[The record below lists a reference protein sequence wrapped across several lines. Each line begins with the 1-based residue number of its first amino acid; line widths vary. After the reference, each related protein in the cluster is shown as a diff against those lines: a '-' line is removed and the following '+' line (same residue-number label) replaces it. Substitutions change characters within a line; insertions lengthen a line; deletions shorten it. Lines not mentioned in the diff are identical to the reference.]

1 MFPKNAQTRSLLKLH
16 SKIFQENKIVK
27 NSSKDFRL
35 GTLGSTTTPRR
46 GVEPRHPEG
55 SRVPVLCNTVMRPGQ
70 YKTTERTL
78 FKITD
83 SSNKKQYNHLFPKT
97 IIQSLS
103 VPFASIASINNFLS
117 TFLLGAGLLGPES

>member
-70 YKTTERTL
+70 YKTTGRIV
-78 FKITD
+78 FKINHWL
-83 SSNKKQYNHLFPKT
+83 NKSQ
-97 IIQSLS
+97 
-103 VPFASIASINNFLS
+103 INF
-117 TFLLGAGLLGPES
+117 LGAGALWAKP